1 MSVLVMIRNQQW
13 RQIIACVV
21 AALIAS
27 ILLPTVVHAEC
38 YRIEETVMSRDPK
51 YWRTVYVEPKTNG
64 RDNGVGAQTTGPL
77 GIAVG
82 SGVVPASFNLSSPL
96 FQRYGSLLFS
106 GVGSQ
111 LKMAFPGTLPY
122 LPERVL
128 WRCEPGEEAKGLYEY
143 FATNVTPD
151 NPACLPFAG
160 ANPDGDRL
168 GVTGAYRTHF
178 PEMGLRLTHVNSGK
192 IVQNKWG
199 AHRLVGLDT
208 DSRGYVLVKVKNFS
222 ALRGDMF
229 RINNRSYAS
238 EATWADVKTACL
250 NTMNALIVFK
260 WPTSPGAQLE
270 GALAD
275 ARSYIRAYVG
285 HFNLGKSS
293 SAATTVGSCG
303 TELVSNPNISFSSI
317 TATELNN
324 NESRTQQL
332 SIRFKCQY
340 EGNSIA
346 NASPAV
352 SGTGSGQTAM
362 GFAIPISNQ
371 KAALA
376 QSLGV
381 AGSSTAVSY
390 LLSDGYGTDTNVA
403 TNVGVQIKW
412 ATNGAPVNLALYD
425 PANKTGGNLDG
436 WYGVTQNADIGQ
448 INAGGVDAN
457 GYRFYTQNFIAEFKK
472 LPGKTVLN
480 GGKYKATAQFII
492 RVQ

>member
-1 MSVLVMIRNQQW
+1 M
-13 RQIIACVV
+13 
-21 AALIAS
+21 
-27 ILLPTVVHAEC
+27 
-38 YRIEETVMSRDPK
+38 
-51 YWRTVYVEPKTNG
+51 
-64 RDNGVGAQTTGPL
+64 
-77 GIAVG
+77 
-82 SGVVPASFNLSSPL
+82 
-96 FQRYGSLLFS
+96 
-106 GVGSQ
+106 
-111 LKMAFPGTLPY
+111 
-122 LPERVL
+122 
-128 WRCEPGEEAKGLYEY
+128 
-143 FATNVTPD
+143 
-151 NPACLPFAG
+151 
-160 ANPDGDRL
+160 
-168 GVTGAYRTHF
+168 
-178 PEMGLRLTHVNSGK
+178 
-192 IVQNKWG
+192 QNKWG

-208 DSRGYVLVKVKNFS
+208 DSRGYILVKVKNFS
-222 ALRGDMF
+222 PLRGDMF

-238 EATWADVKTACL
+238 EATWDDVKTACL

-260 WPTSPGAQLE
+260 WPTSPGTQVE

-275 ARSYIRAYVG
+275 ARSYILAYVG
-285 HFNLGKSS
+285 HFNLGKSR

-303 TELVSNPNISFSSI
+303 TELVSSPNISFSSI

-362 GFAIPISNQ
+362 GFAIPIANQ
-371 KAALA
+371 KAAFA
-376 QSLGV
+376 QSLAV

-390 LLSDGYGTDTNVA
+390 LLSDGYGAETNVA
-403 TNVGVQIKW
+403 PI
-412 ATNGAPVNLALYD
+412 NLALYG

-448 INAGGVDAN
+448 ISPGGVDAN
-457 GYRFYTQNFIAEFKK
+457 GYRFYTQNFITEFKK

-480 GGKYKATAQFII
+480 GGKYRATAQFII